1 MLITIMQFT
10 TEGYCYA
17 EYQEREV
24 QESGTMNSCTKKA
37 QRVNRMTRQQKSF
50 LPQLDPLEGHKTP
63 QIKLP

>member
-1 MLITIMQFT
+1 MQFT

-24 QESGTMNSCTKKA
+24 QESSSGTMNNCTKKA

-50 LPQLDPLEGHKTP
+50 LPHVRSFRGAQNPPD
-63 QIKLP
+63 